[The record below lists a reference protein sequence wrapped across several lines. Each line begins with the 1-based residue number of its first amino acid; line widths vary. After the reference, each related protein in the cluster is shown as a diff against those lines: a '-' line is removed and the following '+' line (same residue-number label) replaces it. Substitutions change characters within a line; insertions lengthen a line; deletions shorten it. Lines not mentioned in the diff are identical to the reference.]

1 MGDPRRCPTVND
13 VSGPRA
19 VDADPSRRNGPLA
32 GVPVAVKDNVDVAG
46 LPTRHGSAATPDRP
60 AAADD
65 ELVRR
70 LRAAGSVVLG
80 KTRMPELAI
89 WPSPK
94 PPPSEGPAN
103 PGRRNPPPAGR
114 MAAAAAASA
123 RGMARLRP

>member
-60 AAADD
+60 AAAGDA
-65 ELVRR
+65 LVRR
-70 LRAAGSVVLG
+70 LRTAGWRVLG
-80 KTRMPELAI
+80 QTRMPEPGI
-89 WPSPK
+89 WPLTESAAFGVTRHPWA
-94 PPPSEGPAN
+94 PAPSAGGPS
-103 PGRRNPPPAGR
+103 R
-114 MAAAAAASA
+114 
-123 RGMARLRP
+123 